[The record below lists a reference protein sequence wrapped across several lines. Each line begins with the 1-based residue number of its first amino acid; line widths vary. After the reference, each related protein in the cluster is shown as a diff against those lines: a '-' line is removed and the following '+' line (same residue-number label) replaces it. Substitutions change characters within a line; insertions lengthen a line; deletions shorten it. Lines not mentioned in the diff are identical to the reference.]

1 MSLLVIFG
9 IHEVV
14 VVTVIVEVLH
24 LNLIDGDFFDRV
36 CGTEAVL
43 EHGTSAQVAQLGLDE
58 SAQVAGG
65 AVLDAEN

>member
-24 LNLIDGDFFDRV
+24 LDFIDGDFFDRV
-36 CGTEAVL
+36 GGTEAVL
-43 EHGTSAQVAQLGLDE
+43 EHGTSA
-58 SAQVAGG
+58 
-65 AVLDAEN
+65 